1 MPIRIR
7 EIKDIHVLD
16 IEGRIDI
23 NSSDIIETVGWLVNT
38 GKVNIIFNFENVD
51 IVDYNGLSILA
62 VAYKNIINHKGKLC
76 FVNVA
81 LSTVELFKVVKLEN
95 VFEIYTDE
103 ESAVESFY
111 DEKTGKLPLRRKF
124 ARLDIHLG
132 VKYKIAGNQK
142 KPTAFEGR
150 VLNIS
155 AAGLYIYSPNTFPIN
170 TLLDLEFILP
180 NAATSLETS
189 GRVSW
194 IADKEIQPHSYPGMG
209 VSFVHLTSEKERAI
223 VDFIEKNITHRAD
236 SL

>member
-1 MPIRIR
+1 M
-7 EIKDIHVLD
+7 
-16 IEGRIDI
+16 
-23 NSSDIIETVGWLVNT
+23 
-38 GKVNIIFNFENVD
+38 
-51 IVDYNGLSILA
+51 
-62 VAYKNIINHKGKLC
+62 
-76 FVNVA
+76 
-81 LSTVELFKVVKLEN
+81 
-95 VFEIYTDE
+95 
-103 ESAVESFY
+103 
-111 DEKTGKLPLRRKF
+111 
-124 ARLDIHLG
+124 
-132 VKYKIAGNQK
+132 
-142 KPTAFEGR
+142 
-150 VLNIS
+150 NIS